1 MTGLAPADAG
11 SSVRMPVVLMA
22 LLVAA
27 RIAVVAAYPF
37 ISAQVPEWAW
47 ANNDGYDVLAVNWM
61 ETGVFS
67 MERGEP
73 TALRL
78 PLYPALIA
86 SARFAAGAAYPS
98 ATMVLQAALS
108 VWTGVLLFGMSAR
121 LFGRRVAALA
131 VGLFIFHPQVNNFV
145 FRCATETLFTFLV
158 VALAHEAVRFV
169 QTRRGWHL
177 VGAAVCLGLSL
188 LTRPTLAPLAGLCLP
203 VLLGWSFAGRRE
215 MLRHLGWT
223 AAAAGTVLLIL
234 APWLARNW
242 IRSGGEWVLQTW
254 VGQPMCQGVYVTRH
268 LDEFLDGRK
277 TLTQLDQDC
286 LTDIRLLDRRLA
298 RKLPVAMGSLARE
311 VASDRYFRARAHL
324 IAEKSTA
331 KRARQL
337 FRNLLWAPVLQM
349 TWRGTR
355 ILMPWNWPLLAF
367 GLWGVL
373 AGLRKYRRRWLE
385 ALPALVLFGY
395 LYFGHAA
402 TWPQARYVLPGLVP
416 FLAFSALGM
425 AEAFRAWPDRKPA
438 QPERRPSSI

>member
-1 MTGLAPADAG
+1 MTRPAPADAG

-61 ETGVFS
+61 GTGVYS
-67 MERGEP
+67 LERGEP

-86 SARFAAGAAYPS
+86 LVRFAAGAAYPWV
-98 ATMVLQAALS
+98 TMVLQAALS
-108 VWTGVLLFGMSAR
+108 VWTGVLLFRMSAR
-121 LFGRRVAALA
+121 LFGRRVGALA
-131 VGLFIFHPQVNNFV
+131 AGLFIFHPQVNNFV

-169 QTRRGWHL
+169 QTRQSRHL
-177 VGAAVCLGLSL
+177 LGASACLGLSL

-203 VLLGWSFAGRRE
+203 VLLGWCFAGRGE
-215 MLRHLGWT
+215 WLRRLGWT

-286 LTDIRLLDRRLA
+286 LTDIRLLDRRLV
-298 RKLPVAMGSLARE
+298 RKLPVATGSLARE
-311 VASDRYFRARAHL
+311 VASDRYFRARARL
-324 IAEKSTA
+324 IAEKSPRERT
-331 KRARQL
+331 RQL

-373 AGLRKYRRRWLE
+373 AGFRQYRRKWLE
-385 ALPALVLFGY
+385 ALPALILFGY

-416 FLAFSALGM
+416 FLAFSALGL
-425 AEAFRAWPDRKPA
+425 AEMVRAWTGREPA

>member
-1 MTGLAPADAG
+1 
-11 SSVRMPVVLMA
+11 MPLVLMA

-37 ISAQVPEWAW
+37 ISAQMPEWAW

-67 MERGEP
+67 LERGEP

-78 PLYPALIA
+78 PLYPALIVL
-86 SARFAAGAAYPS
+86 ARLAAGAFYPW
-98 ATMVLQAALS
+98 AAMLLQAALS
-108 VWTGVLLFGMSAR
+108 VWTGVLLFRMSAR
-121 LFGRRVAALA
+121 LFGRRVGALA
-131 VGLFIFHPQVNNFV
+131 AGLFIFHPQVNNFV

-158 VALAHEAVRFV
+158 VALAHEAVRFL
-169 QTRRGWHL
+169 QTRQSRHL
-177 VGAAVCLGLSL
+177 LGASACLGLSL

-215 MLRHLGWT
+215 MLRRLGWT

-286 LTDIRLLDRRLA
+286 LTDIRLLDRRLS
-298 RKLPVAMGSLARE
+298 RSLPAGMGSLARE
-311 VASDRYFRARAHL
+311 VAADRYFRERARL
-324 IAEKSTA
+324 IAEQSPPE
-331 KRARQL
+331 RARQL

-367 GLWGVL
+367 GLWGVI
-373 AGLRKYRRRWLE
+373 AGFRKYRRKWLE

-395 LYFGHAA
+395 LFFGHAA

-416 FLAFSALGM
+416 FLAFSALGL
-425 AEAFRAWPDRKPA
+425 AESVRAWTDRKPA
-438 QPERRPSSI
+438 KSERRPSSI